1 MINEKDYAYRVS
13 AAGRVNLIGEHV
25 DYCGGKVMPAALSL
39 KNTVYIRPNGTDR
52 INLAWTDIPAR
63 ITLDIGRLGEYKDV
77 KYANYPAGC
86 AYFWQQAGHKV
97 IGCDMLHDCT
107 VPFGSGLSSSAA
119 IEVSTIAAL
128 ATIAGE
134 PFDPV
139 EIALV
144 AQKAEREYAGVNC
157 GIMDQ
162 YASACGKKDNAILL
176 DCKTLVREYVP
187 ILLGDYTLVIAN
199 CNKPHS
205 LVESKYNERRS
216 ETERALELLRTKAD
230 ISCLAEL
237 TPDAFER
244 IAHVLDGEG
253 KVRDRARHVVE
264 ECDRVRRAAG
274 AMKRGDVGTLG
285 ELLNA
290 SHASLRDLYEVTG
303 IELDTLA
310 GAAQAHPACA
320 GSRMTGAGF
329 GGCTV
334 SIVQKDGVSDFKKTV
349 SARYT
354 GKIGYEPSFYDCT
367 VEDGI
372 IVTKL

>member
-1 MINEKDYAYRVS
+1 MTNEKYTYSVS

-39 KNTVYIRPNGTDR
+39 KNTIFARPNGTDE
-52 INLAWTDIPAR
+52 INLAWTDIPVR
-63 ITLDIGRLGEYKDV
+63 VTLDISRLSEYKDV
-77 KYANYPAGC
+77 KFANYPAGS
-86 AYFWQQAGHKV
+86 AYLWQQAGHPIV
-97 IGCDMLHDCT
+97 GCDLLYDCT

-128 ATIAGE
+128 ATLAGE
-134 PFDPV
+134 KLDPV
-139 EIALV
+139 KIALV

-176 DCKTLVREYVP
+176 DCNTLVREYVP
-187 ILLGDYTLVIAN
+187 IVLGDFTLVIAN

-205 LVESKYNERRS
+205 LVESKYNERRA
-216 ETERALELLRTKAD
+216 ETERALALLKEKAD

-237 TPDAFER
+237 TPDAFAR
-244 IAHVLDGEG
+244 ISSVLDGEG
-253 KVRDRARHVVE
+253 KVKDRARHVVE

-274 AMKRGDVGTLG
+274 AMKHGDVGTLG

-303 IELDTLA
+303 VELDTLA
-310 GAAQAHPACA
+310 AAAQEHPACA

-334 SIVQKDGVSDFKKTV
+334 SVVRKDGVEDFKRTV
-349 SARYT
+349 AEKYT
-354 GKIGYEPSFYDCT
+354 KKIGYAPSFYDCT
-367 VEDGI
+367 IEDGI
-372 IVTKL
+372 IVKQL

>member
-1 MINEKDYAYRVS
+1 MTNEKYTYSVS

-39 KNTVYIRPNGTDR
+39 KNTIFARPNGTDE
-52 INLAWTDIPAR
+52 INLAWTDIPVR
-63 ITLDIGRLGEYKDV
+63 VTLDISRLSEYKDV
-77 KYANYPAGC
+77 KFANYPAGS
-86 AYFWQQAGHKV
+86 AYLWQQAGHPIV
-97 IGCDMLHDCT
+97 GCDLLYDCT

-128 ATIAGE
+128 ATLAGE
-134 PFDPV
+134 KLDPV
-139 EIALV
+139 KIALV

-176 DCKTLVREYVP
+176 DCNTLVREYVP
-187 ILLGDYTLVIAN
+187 IVLGDFTLVIAN

-205 LVESKYNERRS
+205 LVESKYNERRA
-216 ETERALELLRTKAD
+216 ETERALALLKEKAD

-237 TPDAFER
+237 TPDAFAR
-244 IAHVLDGEG
+244 ISSVLDGEG
-253 KVRDRARHVVE
+253 KVKDRARHVVE

-303 IELDTLA
+303 VELDTLA
-310 GAAQAHPACA
+310 AAAQEHPACA

-334 SIVQKDGVSDFKKTV
+334 SVVRKDGVEDFKRTV
-349 SARYT
+349 AEKYT
-354 GKIGYEPSFYDCT
+354 KKIGYAPSFYDCT
-367 VEDGI
+367 IEDGI
-372 IVTKL
+372 IVKQL

>member
-1 MINEKDYAYRVS
+1 MTNEKYTYSIS

-39 KNTVYIRPNGTDR
+39 KNTIFARPNGTDK
-52 INLAWTDIPAR
+52 INLAWTDIPVR
-63 ITLDIGRLGEYKDV
+63 VTLDISRLSEYKDV
-77 KYANYPAGC
+77 KFANYPAGS
-86 AYFWQQAGHKV
+86 AYLWQQAGHPIV
-97 IGCDMLHDCT
+97 GCDLLYDCT
-107 VPFGSGLSSSAA
+107 IPFGSGLSSSAA

-128 ATIAGE
+128 ATLAGE
-134 PFDPV
+134 KLDPV
-139 EIALV
+139 KIALV

-176 DCKTLVREYVP
+176 DCNTLVREYVP
-187 ILLGDYTLVIAN
+187 IVLGDFTLVIAN
-199 CNKPHS
+199 CNKPHN
-205 LVESKYNERRS
+205 LVESKYNERRA
-216 ETERALELLRTKAD
+216 ETERALALLKEKAD

-237 TPDAFER
+237 TPDAFAR
-244 IAHVLDGEG
+244 ISSVLDGEG
-253 KVRDRARHVVE
+253 KVKDRARHVVE

-303 IELDTLA
+303 VELDTLA
-310 GAAQAHPACA
+310 AAAQEHPACA

-334 SIVQKDGVSDFKKTV
+334 SVVRKDGVEDFKRSVAEK
-349 SARYT
+349 YT
-354 GKIGYEPSFYDCT
+354 KKIGYAPSFYDCT
-367 VEDGI
+367 IEDGI
-372 IVTKL
+372 IVKQL

>member
-1 MINEKDYAYRVS
+1 MTNEKYTYSVS

-39 KNTVYIRPNGTDR
+39 KNTIFARPNGTDK
-52 INLAWTDIPAR
+52 INLAWTDIPVR
-63 ITLDIGRLGEYKDV
+63 VTLDISRLSEYKDV
-77 KYANYPAGC
+77 KFANYPAGS
-86 AYFWQQAGHKV
+86 AYLWQQAGHPIV
-97 IGCDMLHDCT
+97 GCDLLYDCT

-128 ATIAGE
+128 ATLAGE
-134 PFDPV
+134 KLDPV
-139 EIALV
+139 KIALV

-176 DCKTLVREYVP
+176 DCNTLVREYVP
-187 ILLGDYTLVIAN
+187 IVLGDFTLVIAN

-205 LVESKYNERRS
+205 LVESKYNERRA
-216 ETERALELLRTKAD
+216 ETERALALLKEKAD

-237 TPDAFER
+237 TPDAFVR
-244 IAHVLDGEG
+244 ISSVLNGEG
-253 KVRDRARHVVE
+253 KVKDRARHVVE

-303 IELDTLA
+303 VELDTLA
-310 GAAQAHPACA
+310 AAAQEHPACA

-334 SIVQKDGVSDFKKTV
+334 SVVRKDGVEDFKRTV
-349 SARYT
+349 AEKYT
-354 GKIGYEPSFYDCT
+354 KKIGYAPSFYDCT
-367 VEDGI
+367 IEDGI
-372 IVTKL
+372 IVKQL

>member
-1 MINEKDYAYRVS
+1 MTNEKYTYSIS

-39 KNTVYIRPNGTDR
+39 KNTIFARPNGTDK
-52 INLAWTDIPAR
+52 INLAWTDIPVR
-63 ITLDIGRLGEYKDV
+63 VTLDISRLSEYKDV
-77 KYANYPAGC
+77 KFANYPAGS
-86 AYFWQQAGHKV
+86 AYLWQQAGHPIV
-97 IGCDMLHDCT
+97 GCDLLYDCT

-128 ATIAGE
+128 ATLAGE
-134 PFDPV
+134 KLDPV
-139 EIALV
+139 KIALV

-176 DCKTLVREYVP
+176 DCNTLAREYVP
-187 ILLGDYTLVIAN
+187 IVLGDFTLVIAN

-205 LVESKYNERRS
+205 LVESKYNERRA
-216 ETERALELLRTKAD
+216 ETERALALLKEKAD

-237 TPDAFER
+237 TPDAFAR
-244 IAHVLDGEG
+244 ISSVLDGEG
-253 KVRDRARHVVE
+253 KVKDRARHVVE

-303 IELDTLA
+303 VELDTLA
-310 GAAQAHPACA
+310 AAAQEHPACA

-334 SIVQKDGVSDFKKTV
+334 SVVRKDGVEDFKRTV
-349 SARYT
+349 AEKYT
-354 GKIGYEPSFYDCT
+354 KKIGYAPSFYDCT
-367 VEDGI
+367 IEDGI
-372 IVTKL
+372 IVKQL

>member
-1 MINEKDYAYRVS
+1 MTNEKYTYSIS

-39 KNTVYIRPNGTDR
+39 KNTIFARPNGTDK
-52 INLAWTDIPAR
+52 INLAWTDIPVR
-63 ITLDIGRLGEYKDV
+63 VTLDISRLSEYKDV
-77 KYANYPAGC
+77 KFANYPAGS
-86 AYFWQQAGHKV
+86 AYLWQQAGHPIV
-97 IGCDMLHDCT
+97 GCDLLYDCT

-128 ATIAGE
+128 ATLAGE
-134 PFDPV
+134 KLDPV
-139 EIALV
+139 KIALV

-176 DCKTLVREYVP
+176 DCNTLVREYVP
-187 ILLGDYTLVIAN
+187 IVLGDFTLVIAN

-205 LVESKYNERRS
+205 LVESKYNERRA
-216 ETERALELLRTKAD
+216 ETERALALLKEKAD

-237 TPDAFER
+237 TPDAFAR
-244 IAHVLDGEG
+244 ISSVLDGEG
-253 KVRDRARHVVE
+253 KVKDRARHVVE

-303 IELDTLA
+303 VELDTLA
-310 GAAQAHPACA
+310 AAAQEHPACA

-334 SIVQKDGVSDFKKTV
+334 SVVRKDGVEDFKRTV
-349 SARYT
+349 AEKYT
-354 GKIGYEPSFYDCT
+354 KKIGYAPSFYDCT
-367 VEDGI
+367 IEDGI
-372 IVTKL
+372 IVKQL

>member
-1 MINEKDYAYRVS
+1 MTNEKYTYSVS

-39 KNTVYIRPNGTDR
+39 KNTIFARPNGTDK
-52 INLAWTDIPAR
+52 INLAWTDIPVR
-63 ITLDIGRLGEYKDV
+63 VTLAISRLSEYKDV
-77 KYANYPAGC
+77 KFANYPAGS
-86 AYFWQQAGHKV
+86 AYLWQQAGHPIV
-97 IGCDMLHDCT
+97 GCDLLYDCT

-128 ATIAGE
+128 ATLAGE
-134 PFDPV
+134 KLDPV
-139 EIALV
+139 KIALV

-176 DCKTLVREYVP
+176 DCNTLVREYVP
-187 ILLGDYTLVIAN
+187 IVLGDFTLVIAN

-205 LVESKYNERRS
+205 LVESKYNERRA
-216 ETERALELLRTKAD
+216 ETERALALLKEKAD

-237 TPDAFER
+237 TPDAFAR
-244 IAHVLDGEG
+244 ISSVLDGEG
-253 KVRDRARHVVE
+253 KVKDRARHVVE

-303 IELDTLA
+303 VELDTLA
-310 GAAQAHPACA
+310 AAAQEHPACA

-334 SIVQKDGVSDFKKTV
+334 SVVRKDGVEDFKRTV
-349 SARYT
+349 AEKYT
-354 GKIGYEPSFYDCT
+354 KKIGYAPSFYDCT
-367 VEDGI
+367 IEDGI
-372 IVTKL
+372 IVKQL

>member
-1 MINEKDYAYRVS
+1 MTNEKYTYSVS

-39 KNTVYIRPNGTDR
+39 KNTIFARPNGTDK
-52 INLAWTDIPAR
+52 INLAWTDIPVR
-63 ITLDIGRLGEYKDV
+63 VTLDISRLSEYKDV
-77 KYANYPAGC
+77 KFANYPAGS
-86 AYFWQQAGHKV
+86 AYLWQQAGHPIV
-97 IGCDMLHDCT
+97 GCDLLYDCT

-128 ATIAGE
+128 ATLAGE
-134 PFDPV
+134 KLDPV
-139 EIALV
+139 KIALV

-176 DCKTLVREYVP
+176 DCNTLVREYVP
-187 ILLGDYTLVIAN
+187 IVLGDFTLVIAN

-205 LVESKYNERRS
+205 LVESKYNERRA
-216 ETERALELLRTKAD
+216 ETERALALLKEEAD

-237 TPDAFER
+237 TPDAFAR
-244 IAHVLDGEG
+244 ISSVLDGEG
-253 KVRDRARHVVE
+253 KVKDRARHVVE

-303 IELDTLA
+303 VELDTLA
-310 GAAQAHPACA
+310 AAAQEHPACA

-334 SIVQKDGVSDFKKTV
+334 SVVRKDGVEDFKRTV
-349 SARYT
+349 AEKYT
-354 GKIGYEPSFYDCT
+354 KKIGYAPSFYDCT
-367 VEDGI
+367 IEDGI
-372 IVTKL
+372 IVKQL

>member
-1 MINEKDYAYRVS
+1 MTNEKYTYSIS

-39 KNTVYIRPNGTDR
+39 KNTILARPNGTDK
-52 INLAWTDIPAR
+52 INLAWTDIPVR
-63 ITLDIGRLGEYKDV
+63 VTLDIAQLGTYKDV
-77 KYANYPAGC
+77 KYANYPAGS
-86 AYFWQQAGHKV
+86 AYLWQQAGHPIV
-97 IGCDMLHDCT
+97 GCDLLYDCT

-128 ATIAGE
+128 ATLAGE
-134 PFDPV
+134 KLDPV
-139 EIALV
+139 AIALV

-176 DCKTLVREYVP
+176 DCNTLVREYVP
-187 ILLGDYTLVIAN
+187 IVLGDFTLVIAN
-199 CNKPHS
+199 CNKPHN
-205 LVESKYNERRS
+205 LVESKYNERRA
-216 ETERALELLRTKAD
+216 ETERALALLKEKAD

-237 TPDAFER
+237 TPDAFAR
-244 IAHVLDGEG
+244 ISSVLDGEG
-253 KVRDRARHVVE
+253 KVKDRARHVVE

-303 IELDTLA
+303 VELDTLA
-310 GAAQAHPACA
+310 AAAQAHPACA

-334 SIVQKDGVSDFKKTV
+334 SVVRKEGVEDFKRTVSDK
-349 SARYT
+349 YT
-354 GKIGYEPSFYDCT
+354 KKIGYAPSFYDCT
-367 VEDGI
+367 IEDGV
-372 IVTKL
+372 IVKQL

>member
-1 MINEKDYAYRVS
+1 
-13 AAGRVNLIGEHV
+13 
-25 DYCGGKVMPAALSL
+25 
-39 KNTVYIRPNGTDR
+39 
-52 INLAWTDIPAR
+52 
-63 ITLDIGRLGEYKDV
+63 
-77 KYANYPAGC
+77 
-86 AYFWQQAGHKV
+86 
-97 IGCDMLHDCT
+97 MLHDCT

-134 PFDPV
+134 PLDPV

-303 IELDTLA
+303 VELDTLA
-310 GAAQAHPACA
+310 EAAQAHPACA

-334 SIVQKDGVSDFKKTV
+334 SVVQKDGVADFKKTV

>member
-1 MINEKDYAYRVS
+1 MTNEKYTYSVS

-39 KNTVYIRPNGTDR
+39 KNTIFARPNGTDK
-52 INLAWTDIPAR
+52 INLAWTDIPVR
-63 ITLDIGRLGEYKDV
+63 VTLDISRLSEYKDV
-77 KYANYPAGC
+77 KFANYPAGS
-86 AYFWQQAGHKV
+86 AYLWQQAGHPIV
-97 IGCDMLHDCT
+97 GCDLLYDCT

-128 ATIAGE
+128 ATLAGE
-134 PFDPV
+134 KLDPV
-139 EIALV
+139 KIALV

-176 DCKTLVREYVP
+176 DCNTLVREYVP
-187 ILLGDYTLVIAN
+187 IVLGDFTLVIAN

-205 LVESKYNERRS
+205 LVESKYNERRA
-216 ETERALELLRTKAD
+216 ETERALALLKEKAD

-237 TPDAFER
+237 TPDAFAR
-244 IAHVLDGEG
+244 ISSVLDGEG
-253 KVRDRARHVVE
+253 KVKDRARHVVE

-303 IELDTLA
+303 VELDTLA
-310 GAAQAHPACA
+310 AAAQEHPACA

-334 SIVQKDGVSDFKKTV
+334 SVVRKDGVEDFKRTV
-349 SARYT
+349 AEKYT
-354 GKIGYEPSFYDCT
+354 KKIGYAPSFCDCT
-367 VEDGI
+367 IEDGI
-372 IVTKL
+372 IVMQL

>member
-1 MINEKDYAYRVS
+1 MTNEKYTYSVS

-39 KNTVYIRPNGTDR
+39 KNTIFARPNGTDK
-52 INLAWTDIPAR
+52 INLAWTDIPVR
-63 ITLDIGRLGEYKDV
+63 VTLDISRLSEYKDV
-77 KYANYPAGC
+77 KFANYPAGS
-86 AYFWQQAGHKV
+86 AYLWQQAGHPIV
-97 IGCDMLHDCT
+97 GCDLLYDCT

-128 ATIAGE
+128 ATLAGE
-134 PFDPV
+134 KLDPV
-139 EIALV
+139 KIALV

-176 DCKTLVREYVP
+176 DCNTLVREYVP
-187 ILLGDYTLVIAN
+187 IVLGDFTLVIAN

-205 LVESKYNERRS
+205 LVESKYNERRA
-216 ETERALELLRTKAD
+216 ETERALALRKEKAD

-237 TPDAFER
+237 TPDAFAR
-244 IAHVLDGEG
+244 ISSVLDGEG
-253 KVRDRARHVVE
+253 KVKDRARHVVE

-303 IELDTLA
+303 VELDTLA
-310 GAAQAHPACA
+310 AAAQEHPACA

-334 SIVQKDGVSDFKKTV
+334 SVVRKDGVEDFKRTV
-349 SARYT
+349 AEKYT
-354 GKIGYEPSFYDCT
+354 KKIGYAPSFYDCT
-367 VEDGI
+367 IEDGI
-372 IVTKL
+372 IVKQL

>member
-1 MINEKDYAYRVS
+1 MTNEKYTYSVS

-39 KNTVYIRPNGTDR
+39 KNTIFARPNGTDK
-52 INLAWTDIPAR
+52 INLAWTDIPVR
-63 ITLDIGRLGEYKDV
+63 VTLDISRLSEYKDV
-77 KYANYPAGC
+77 KFANYPAGS
-86 AYFWQQAGHKV
+86 AYLWQQAGHPIV
-97 IGCDMLHDCT
+97 GCDLLYDCT

-128 ATIAGE
+128 ATLAGE
-134 PFDPV
+134 KLDPV
-139 EIALV
+139 KIALV

-176 DCKTLVREYVP
+176 DCNTLVREYVP
-187 ILLGDYTLVIAN
+187 IVLGDFTLVIAN

-205 LVESKYNERRS
+205 LVESKYNERRA
-216 ETERALELLRTKAD
+216 ETERALALLEEKAD

-237 TPDAFER
+237 TPDAFTR
-244 IAHVLDGEG
+244 ISSVLDGEG
-253 KVRDRARHVVE
+253 KVKDRARHVVE

-303 IELDTLA
+303 VELDTLA
-310 GAAQAHPACA
+310 AAAQEHPACA

-334 SIVQKDGVSDFKKTV
+334 SVVRKDGVEDFKRTV
-349 SARYT
+349 AEKYT
-354 GKIGYEPSFYDCT
+354 KKIGYAPSFYDCT
-367 VEDGI
+367 IEDGI
-372 IVTKL
+372 IVKQL

>member
-1 MINEKDYAYRVS
+1 MTNEKYTYSVS

-39 KNTVYIRPNGTDR
+39 KNTIFARPNGTDK
-52 INLAWTDIPAR
+52 INLAWTDIPVR
-63 ITLDIGRLGEYKDV
+63 VTLDISRLSEYKDV
-77 KYANYPAGC
+77 KFANYPAGS
-86 AYFWQQAGHKV
+86 AYLWQQAGHPIV
-97 IGCDMLHDCT
+97 GCDLLYDCT

-128 ATIAGE
+128 ATLAGE
-134 PFDPV
+134 KLDPV
-139 EIALV
+139 KIALV

-176 DCKTLVREYVP
+176 DCNTLAREYVP
-187 ILLGDYTLVIAN
+187 IVLGDFTLVIAN

-205 LVESKYNERRS
+205 LVESKYNERRA
-216 ETERALELLRTKAD
+216 ETERALALLKEKAD

-237 TPDAFER
+237 TPDAFAR
-244 IAHVLDGEG
+244 ISSVLDGEG
-253 KVRDRARHVVE
+253 KVKDRARHVVE

-303 IELDTLA
+303 VELDTLA
-310 GAAQAHPACA
+310 AAAQEHPACA

-334 SIVQKDGVSDFKKTV
+334 SVVRKDGVEDFKRTV
-349 SARYT
+349 AEKYT
-354 GKIGYEPSFYDCT
+354 KKIGYAPSFYDCT
-367 VEDGI
+367 IEDGI
-372 IVTKL
+372 IVKQL

>member
-303 IELDTLA
+303 VELDTLA
-310 GAAQAHPACA
+310 EAAQAHPACA

-334 SIVQKDGVSDFKKTV
+334 SVVQKDGVADFKKTV